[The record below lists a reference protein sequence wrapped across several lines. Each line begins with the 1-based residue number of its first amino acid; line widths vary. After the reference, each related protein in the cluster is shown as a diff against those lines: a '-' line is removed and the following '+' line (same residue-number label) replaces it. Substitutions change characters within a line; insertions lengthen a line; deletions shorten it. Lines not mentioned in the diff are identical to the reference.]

1 MDINK
6 QAQEVSFR
14 ERICFGLGDASV
26 NVFMGVTTMFLS
38 IYYTDV
44 FGLSPA
50 FIGVLFLS
58 IRFVDAITDPLVGAL
73 TDRFVGKLGRYRT
86 WMKWAAVPYALSL
99 LAVFWGPDLPGP
111 WAKMA
116 YATITYL
123 LLILCNTCFSVPYIS
138 LNGVI
143 TSNPAERIEINGIR
157 FFLAIGSRLVISLL
171 IPTLMACFADAQ
183 QSYRVS
189 MLCISALTL
198 VLALF
203 CIYGTKER
211 VTHIESQNADSITR
225 LSPRQQLS
233 AFWENE
239 QARLICLFLASINIC
254 YTLRMAGLA
263 YYVKYYLQ
271 QSDYYLSLFLVASS
285 VAGMISP
292 SISLW
297 FVKRKR
303 VTIRTL
309 LIASQVVP
317 GILMLLGGLVNRD
330 GWMVA
335 LALTAAVTFVAE
347 FQSAIVWSSPG
358 NCADYGRIKYGK
370 NIRGV
375 LNGALMF
382 FLKAGM
388 AIGGA
393 LVGFILAVYGYEAGT
408 PVTAPQIQGFV
419 YIVWTLPG
427 VISLANTWFACKW
440 LLTPEYMQRFMTQSR
455 A

>member
-6 QAQEVSFR
+6 QVQAVPFR

-44 FGLSPA
+44 FGLSPV
-50 FIGVLFLS
+50 FIGVLFLG
-58 IRFVDAITDPLVGAL
+58 IRFVDAVTDPLVGAL

-86 WMKWAAVPYALSL
+86 WMKWAAIPYALSL

-111 WAKMA
+111 YAKMA

-123 LLILCNTCFSVPYIS
+123 ILIICNTCFSVPYIS

-143 TSNPAERIEINGIR
+143 TPNPAERIEINGIR

-171 IPTLMACFADAQ
+171 IPLLMACFSDAQ
-183 QSYRVS
+183 QAYRVS
-189 MLCISALTL
+189 MACISAVTL
-198 VLALF
+198 ILALF
-203 CIYGTKER
+203 CIYGTQER
-211 VTHIESQNADSITR
+211 VTDIESQNADSITR
-225 LSPRQQLS
+225 LSPRQQIR

-254 YTLRMAGLA
+254 YTLRMAGMA

-271 QSDYYLSLFLVASS
+271 QGDYTLSLFLAASA

-297 FVKRKR
+297 FVKRKC

-309 LIASQVVP
+309 LIVSQVAP
-317 GILMLLGGLVNRD
+317 GVLMLLGGLVSRN
-330 GWMVA
+330 GWIIA
-335 LALTAAVTFVAE
+335 LALTGAVTFVAA

-393 LVGFILAVYGYEAGT
+393 LLGFILSAYDYEAGT
-408 PVTAPQIQGFV
+408 PVTPQQLQGFV
-419 YIVWTLPG
+419 YIVWVIPG
-427 VISLANTWFACKW
+427 VISLLNTWFARQW
-440 LLTPEYMQRFMTQSR
+440 LLTPEFMQTFLAKSP